1 MITQRTEA
9 MTLPMQPYKF
19 IRTATRVELVKR
31 RDFLVAYMSD
41 NPGVKS
47 ARLEWG
53 DIVAEL
59 SERAPMSDVER
70 VLAGWNGP
78 DDWTGDNTWSNGVY
92 SIRYRST
99 GAGFIG
105 MFRYLGG
112 NGHCSW
118 QCVDQSGVT
127 PATTWIG
134 GRSAEYHARESFAT
148 VKEAK
153 KAAICAAMEHA
164 LLSNDSDDI
173 VRFFWGA
180 GS

>member
-1 MITQRTEA
+1 
-9 MTLPMQPYKF
+9 
-19 IRTATRVELVKR
+19 
-31 RDFLVAYMSD
+31 
-41 NPGVKS
+41 
-47 ARLEWG
+47 
-53 DIVAEL
+53 
-59 SERAPMSDVER
+59 
-70 VLAGWNGP
+70 
-78 DDWTGDNTWSNGVY
+78 
-92 SIRYRST
+92 
-99 GAGFIG
+99 
-105 MFRYLGG
+105 
-112 NGHCSW
+112 
-118 QCVDQSGVT
+118 VT